1 MLQLRNPF
9 YIFVLALLFY
19 RSQENFPEVIDRIH
33 KLGLAKNSAPS
44 FKTRPDRLSKLAA
57 LDTLVFFKTFK
68 MVFSGTVT
76 RLKESV

>member
-19 RSQENFPEVIDRIH
+19 RRQENFPEVIDRFH
-33 KLGLAKNSAPS
+33 KSGLAENSAPS
-44 FKTRPDRLSKLAA
+44 FKTRPDRLPKPAA
-57 LDTLVFFKTFK
+57 LDTLVFFKLFK